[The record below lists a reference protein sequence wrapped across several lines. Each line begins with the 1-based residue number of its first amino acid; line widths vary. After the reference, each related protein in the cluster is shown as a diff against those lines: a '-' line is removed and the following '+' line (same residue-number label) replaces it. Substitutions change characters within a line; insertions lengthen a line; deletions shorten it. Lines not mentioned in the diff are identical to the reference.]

1 MNTEFLY
8 TKPYV
13 CGIIDDTVVELESWF
28 LDDSRDKMEQE
39 LRSISLTDLIIKLIN
54 IFKDG
59 EPNYQVLLSLLGRKM
74 DKEVQ
79 ENKNVYSL
87 REVLR
92 SDEDIKRIEIE
103 ADNES
108 LNIKQVRIYVD
119 IISFV
124 TFEKEEIIT
133 NVDLRTEK
141 TSDTLSLFI
150 QGKSITLVGV

>member
-1 MNTEFLY
+1 MNKDFLY

-39 LRSISLTDLIIKLIN
+39 LRSISLTGLIIKLIN
-54 IFKDG
+54 IFKGG

-87 REVLR
+87 REILR
-92 SDEDIKRIEIE
+92 SEEDIKRIEIE
-103 ADNES
+103 IDNKS
-108 LNIKQVRIYVD
+108 LNIKQVRIYVNL
-119 IISFV
+119 ISFV
-124 TFEKEEIIT
+124 ALKKEKIIT
-133 NVDLRTEK
+133 NVDVRTEK
-141 TSDTLSLFI
+141 TNDTLSLFI
-150 QGKSITLVGV
+150 QDKSITLVGV

>member
-1 MNTEFLY
+1 MNKDFLY

-28 LDDSRDKMEQE
+28 LDDSRDRMEQE
-39 LRSISLTDLIIKLIN
+39 LRSISLSDLIIKLIN
-54 IFKDG
+54 IFKGG

-87 REVLR
+87 REILR

-103 ADNES
+103 IDNES

-119 IISFV
+119 LISFV
-124 TFEKEEIIT
+124 AFEKEEIIT
-133 NVDLRTEK
+133 NVALRTEK
-141 TSDTLSLFI
+141 TSNTLSLFI

>member
-1 MNTEFLY
+1 MNKVFLY

-28 LDDSRDKMEQE
+28 LDDSRDRMEQE
-39 LRSISLTDLIIKLIN
+39 LRSISLSDLIIKLIN
-54 IFKDG
+54 IFKGG

-87 REVLR
+87 REILR

-103 ADNES
+103 IDNES

-119 IISFV
+119 LISFV
-124 TFEKEEIIT
+124 AFEKEEIIT
-133 NVDLRTEK
+133 NVALRTEK
-141 TSDTLSLFI
+141 TSNTLSLFI

>member
-1 MNTEFLY
+1 MNKEFLY

-13 CGIIDDTVVELESWF
+13 SGIIDDTLVELESWF
-28 LDDSRDKMEQE
+28 LDDSRDRMEEE
-39 LRSISLTDLIIKLIN
+39 LNSISLNDLIIKLIN
-54 IFKDG
+54 IFKGG
-59 EPNYQVLLSLLGRKM
+59 EPNYQVLLSLLSRKM

-103 ADNES
+103 IDNES
-108 LNIKQVRIYVD
+108 LNIKQVRIYVNL
-119 IISFV
+119 ISFV
-124 TFEKEEIIT
+124 ALKKKKIIR
-133 NVDLRTEK
+133 NVDVCTEK

-150 QGKSITLVGV
+150 QGKTITLVGL

>member
-13 CGIIDDTVVELESWF
+13 SGIIDDTVVELESWF
-28 LDDSRDKMEQE
+28 LDDSRDRMEQE
-39 LRSISLTDLIIKLIN
+39 LRSISLSDLIIKLIN
-54 IFKDG
+54 IFKVG

-87 REVLR
+87 REILR

-103 ADNES
+103 IDNES

-119 IISFV
+119 LISFV
-124 TFEKEEIIT
+124 AFEKEEIIT
-133 NVDLRTEK
+133 NVALRTEK

>member
-1 MNTEFLY
+1 
-8 TKPYV
+8 
-13 CGIIDDTVVELESWF
+13 
-28 LDDSRDKMEQE
+28 
-39 LRSISLTDLIIKLIN
+39 
-54 IFKDG
+54 
-59 EPNYQVLLSLLGRKM
+59 M

-87 REVLR
+87 REILR

-103 ADNES
+103 IDNES
-108 LNIKQVRIYVD
+108 LNIKQVRLYVD
-119 IISFV
+119 LISFV
-124 TFEKEEIIT
+124 AFEKEEIIT

>member
-1 MNTEFLY
+1 MNKEFLY

-28 LDDSRDKMEQE
+28 LDDSRDRMEQE
-39 LRSISLTDLIIKLIN
+39 LRSNSLSDLIIKLIN
-54 IFKDG
+54 IFKGG

-87 REVLR
+87 REILR

-103 ADNES
+103 VDNES

-124 TFEKEEIIT
+124 AFEKEEIIT

-141 TSDTLSLFI
+141 TSDTLSLYI
-150 QGKSITLVGV
+150 QGKSITLIGV

>member
-1 MNTEFLY
+1 MNKDFLY

-39 LRSISLTDLIIKLIN
+39 LRSISLTGLIIKLIN
-54 IFKDG
+54 IFKGG

-87 REVLR
+87 REILR

-103 ADNES
+103 VDNES
-108 LNIKQVRIYVD
+108 LNIKQMRIYVD

-150 QGKSITLVGV
+150 QGKSITLIGL

>member
-1 MNTEFLY
+1 MNKEFLY

-13 CGIIDDTVVELESWF
+13 SGIIDDTVVELESWF
-28 LDDSRDKMEQE
+28 LDDSRDRMEQE
-39 LRSISLTDLIIKLIN
+39 LRSISLSDLIIKLIN
-54 IFKDG
+54 IFKGG

-87 REVLR
+87 REILR

-103 ADNES
+103 VDNES

-150 QGKSITLVGV
+150 QGKSITLIGL